1 MGDLLLRNIPD
12 AVKQNLI
19 ARANKAGRSLSDE
32 AKYVIA
38 KGLATEESRPAEN
51 SGKDFADSL
60 LSLFADIPD
69 EEKQLFS
76 EIMDEIEEQ
85 RKKDFGR
92 PFSFEE

>member
-1 MGDLLLRNIPD
+1 VGDLLVRNIPD

-19 ARANKAGRSLSDE
+19 ARANKSGRSLSDE
-32 AKYVIA
+32 TKYVIA
-38 KGLATEESRPAEN
+38 KGLATEESKPAEN

-69 EEKQLFS
+69 EEKALFS
-76 EIMDEIEEQ
+76 EIMDEVEEQ

>member
-1 MGDLLLRNIPD
+1 VGDLLVRNIPD

-19 ARANKAGRSLSDE
+19 ARANKSGRSLSDE
-32 AKYVIA
+32 AKHVIA
-38 KGLATEESRPAEN
+38 KGLATEERKPAEN